1 MRLPRRLRAAVLIV
15 LGAVVVLPGSAW
27 LVFHSRGGQ
36 EEDFQL
42 RLSRWGG
49 RSQPILDGTHPLYPY
64 RSYLG
69 AENYLVIAGSKGRR
83 VEAGGSKATREQ
95 LAELLTVQPIRT
107 VLAGGARN
115 LDDDWVAGIEAPG
128 ELEVLVIDDTSVT
141 DRSVD
146 KILQMKKLEILG
158 LVNTAVSDSAVDR
171 LRRLPSL
178 KHLYVG
184 GPNIRAV
191 RLVESR
197 VVDDSGAPAIR
208 AGVTHHVEG
217 RLRVDGLS
225 SKLRYVLARYR
236 SEGSAPVWSLSPHHP
251 QIRVG
256 GLGKLAELSP
266 DLWSFRV
273 NFPGLPP
280 GRSIIDLSIV
290 PDNGGGPMQVF
301 YRVAEIEVELMPP
314 IPAGAGPVGP
324 R

>member
-1 MRLPRRLRAAVLIV
+1 MRLPRSLRAAVLIA
-15 LGAVVVLPGSAW
+15 LGAVMVLPGLAW
-27 LVFHSRGGQ
+27 LILRSRGGQ

-49 RSQPILDGTHPLYPY
+49 RSQPILEPNHPLEPL
-64 RSYLG
+64 RPFLGTGIYLS
-69 AENYLVIAGSKGRR
+69 VAGSRGRLI
-83 VEAGGSKATREQ
+83 EAGGSKATKEQ

-146 KILQMKKLEILG
+146 KILEMKSLEILG
-158 LVNTAVSDSAVDR
+158 LVNTAVGDSAVDR
-171 LRRLPSL
+171 LLRLPRL

-197 VVDDSGAPAIR
+197 VVDDSGAPAVR
-208 AGVTHHVEG
+208 AGVPHRVEG
-217 RLRVDGLS
+217 RIRVDGLTG
-225 SKLRYVLARYR
+225 KLRYVLARYR
-236 SEGSAPVWSLSPHHP
+236 SGGAAPVWSLSSHHP
-251 QIRVG
+251 QSRVG
-256 GLGKLAELSP
+256 DLGKLEELSP

-273 NFPGLPP
+273 ALPGLPP
-280 GRSIIDLSIV
+280 GRSIIELSIV

-301 YRVAEIEVELMPP
+301 YRLAEIDLELAPP
-314 IPAGAGPVGP
+314 IPAGTVPVGP